1 MFFGHIAVLVAVQM
15 LGGAMKR
22 VEVEVDAVLVTF
34 EYIPVALALRIL
46 DDDMLVLGL
55 PVLIDLIEVDR
66 AFGVL
71 LRRRRPR

>member
-1 MFFGHIAVLVAVQM
+1 MFFGHIVVLVAVQM